1 MSELQDLVDRNEI
14 EYQFAILDIKR
25 AISTYG
31 IEILAEVLPS
41 YTIPDLTNLVVP
53 DTMLVQ

>member
-1 MSELQDLVDRNEI
+1 MSKLQDLVDRNEMD
-14 EYQFAILDIKR
+14 YQFAILDIKN

-31 IEILAEVLPS
+31 IDILAEVLPA
-41 YTIPDLTNLVVP
+41 YNIPNLTNLVTP

>member
-1 MSELQDLVDRNEI
+1 MSKLQNLVDRNEMD
-14 EYQFAILDIKR
+14 YQFAILDIKN

-41 YTIPDLTNLVVP
+41 YSIPDLTNLVIP

>member
-1 MSELQDLVDRNEI
+1 MSKLQDLVDRNEMD
-14 EYQFAILDIKR
+14 YQFAILDIR
-25 AISTYG
+25 NAISTYG

-41 YTIPDLTNLVVP
+41 CQVTHLTNFVVP

>member
-1 MSELQDLVDRNEI
+1 MSKLQDLVDKNEMD
-14 EYQFAILDIKR
+14 YQFAILDIKN
-25 AISTYG
+25 ALETYG

-41 YTIPDLTNLVVP
+41 CQVTHLTNLIIP

>member
-1 MSELQDLVDRNEI
+1 MSKLQDLVDRNEMD
-14 EYQFAILDIKR
+14 YQFAILDIR
-25 AISTYG
+25 NAISTYG

-41 YTIPDLTNLVVP
+41 CQVTHLTNLVVP

>member
-1 MSELQDLVDRNEI
+1 MSKLQDLVDRNEMD
-14 EYQFAILDIKR
+14 YQFAILDIKN

-31 IEILAEVLPS
+31 IDILAEVLPS
-41 YTIPDLTNLVVP
+41 HLITHLTNVMVP

>member
-1 MSELQDLVDRNEI
+1 MSKLQDLVDRNEMD
-14 EYQFAILDIKR
+14 YQFAILDIKN

-41 YTIPDLTNLVVP
+41 YIIPDLTNLVIL

>member
-1 MSELQDLVDRNEI
+1 MSELQEFVDRNEMD
-14 EYQFAILDIKR
+14 YQFAILDIKN

-31 IEILAEVLPS
+31 IDILAEVLPS
-41 YTIPDLTNLVVP
+41 HLITHLTNVMIP

>member
-1 MSELQDLVDRNEI
+1 MSKLQDLVDKNEMD
-14 EYQFAILDIKR
+14 YQFAILDIR
-25 AISTYG
+25 NAISTYG

-41 YTIPDLTNLVVP
+41 CQVNHLTNLVVP

>member
-1 MSELQDLVDRNEI
+1 MDYE
-14 EYQFAILDIKR
+14 FAILDIKN

-31 IEILAEVLPS
+31 IDILAEVLPS
-41 YTIPDLTNLVVP
+41 HLITHLTNVVVP

>member
-1 MSELQDLVDRNEI
+1 MD
-14 EYQFAILDIKR
+14 YQFAILDIR
-25 AISTYG
+25 NAISTYG

-41 YTIPDLTNLVVP
+41 CQVTHLTNLVVP

>member
-1 MSELQDLVDRNEI
+1 MSKLQDLVDRNEMDY
-14 EYQFAILDIKR
+14 EFAIIDIKN

-31 IEILAEVLPS
+31 IGILAEVLPS
-41 YTIPDLTNLVVP
+41 CQVTHLTNLIMP

>member
-1 MSELQDLVDRNEI
+1 MSELQEFVDRNEMD
-14 EYQFAILDIKR
+14 YQFAILDIKN

-31 IEILAEVLPS
+31 IDILAEVLPA
-41 YTIPDLTNLVVP
+41 YHIPDLTNIVIP